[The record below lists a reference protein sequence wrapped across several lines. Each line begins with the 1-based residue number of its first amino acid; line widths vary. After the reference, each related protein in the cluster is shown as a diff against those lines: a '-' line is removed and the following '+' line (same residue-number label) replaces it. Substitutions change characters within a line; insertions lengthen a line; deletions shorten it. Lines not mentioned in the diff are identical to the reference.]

1 MKNKKDAG
9 LRAEEKPKAVETEED
24 QPVKASEVPAPEEN
38 GEAELDAK
46 EAEKTEKAKD
56 GSITL
61 SKAEF
66 DEVHSHIEKLQSEKD
81 ETVAFCQRLQADFDN
96 YRKRN
101 ATLHLDSVN
110 EGERN
115 VIKALLPVLD
125 NFDRAM
131 DNSESIDPAW
141 MEGIKLV
148 ERQLTD
154 TLTKLG
160 LSEIEADGKFDP
172 ELHEAVM
179 QQESE
184 GSESGA
190 ILQVLQK
197 GYKVKDRIIRHS
209 MVSVAK

>member
-1 MKNKKDAG
+1 M
-9 LRAEEKPKAVETEED
+9 
-24 QPVKASEVPAPEEN
+24 
-38 GEAELDAK
+38 
-46 EAEKTEKAKD
+46 
-56 GSITL
+56 
-61 SKAEF
+61 
-66 DEVHSHIEKLQSEKD
+66 
-81 ETVAFCQRLQADFDN
+81 
-96 YRKRN
+96 
-101 ATLHLDSVN
+101 
-110 EGERN
+110 
-115 VIKALLPVLD
+115 
-125 NFDRAM
+125 
-131 DNSESIDPAW
+131 
-141 MEGIKLV
+141 
-148 ERQLTD
+148 TD